1 MNMVKEVVDSTT
13 MKRVF
18 TRITY
23 EIIEQN
29 KGISDLVF
37 VGIKTRGVFIA
48 ERIAK
53 RLEQLEGVTVPVGTL
68 DITLYRDDQHD

>member
-1 MNMVKEVVDSTT
+1 MVKEVVDSTT

-37 VGIKTRGVFIA
+37 VASKHGAFLSLNASLNV
-48 ERIAK
+48 
-53 RLEQLEGVTVPVGTL
+53 
-68 DITLYRDDQHD
+68 